1 MTSSAHIT
9 DSNLLSVL
17 TAASTARQQCLEM
30 LDLLALHTSTED
42 ETSISAR
49 KIEARIAMLRGL
61 NRRAIMEVRQT
72 KAETTEA
79 RQEIDA
85 LHLGLQNLYY
95 EQRHLRGEIGACE
108 GFE

>member
-1 MTSSAHIT
+1 MPSLPPIT
-9 DSNLLSVL
+9 DPTLLTVL
-17 TAASTARQQCLEM
+17 NAASAAREQCLEL
-30 LDLLALHTSTED
+30 LDLLALHTSTEE
-42 ETSISAR
+42 ETSTSAR

-61 NRRAIMEVRQT
+61 NRRAIMEVRRT
-72 KAETTEA
+72 KGETTER